1 VIPDPEDD
9 WDWGLPRA
17 ASAAKAIS
25 LGTSD
30 DKSTRDEEPEG
41 TINPVNIPVVR
52 AECPT
57 GNAGD
62 FTDFMDDSSS
72 TDSRTTF
79 LHYSDSDEPYE
90 YWTTARSF
98 SRSPF
103 SNGSSLSYEDSEED
117 PDPATDCSGADRPTE
132 VASGTPSPIDQLQP
146 PSPKRYRFSD
156 LGVKRGWAGLR
167 SGTASFNGPTSV

>member
-52 AECPT
+52 AE
-57 GNAGD
+57 
-62 FTDFMDDSSS
+62 
-72 TDSRTTF
+72 
-79 LHYSDSDEPYE
+79 LHGRLELYGLKNNVL
-90 YWTTARSF
+90 A
-98 SRSPF
+98 
-103 SNGSSLSYEDSEED
+103 
-117 PDPATDCSGADRPTE
+117 
-132 VASGTPSPIDQLQP
+132 LQ
-146 PSPKRYRFSD
+146 RQR
-156 LGVKRGWAGLR
+156 
-167 SGTASFNGPTSV
+167 